1 MSVVIGAVVFQN
13 ALKTHEG
20 TLRAAL
26 GDEIAGRL
34 SGFNAAASGAFI
46 KSLPVA
52 QKEIANVA
60 FAAALQKMWIM
71 YVCFPAFG
79 LLASFF
85 VRKRVLSKVH
95 EQTKTGLEAEEE
107 KRADREDAKQARRES
122 KAARKSLSTRGG
134 DTPLASPRAPLTS
147 PRSPKIH
154 ENGVTDRFGKEEV

>member
-107 KRADREDAKQARRES
+107 KRA
-122 KAARKSLSTRGG
+122 ARKSLSTRGG